1 MFHTMIKSILI
12 REKLSKLLTNHPIYI
27 FTITFCHTSIT
38 KLWTFD
44 NNVHKHNL
52 NLSKI
57 HISSSN
63 EFLRSPKHFNEYLEC
78 NNIQTIVI
86 NSPIII
92 LLPKSFQTPFNQLK
106 TSTIISMNLRYTCKH
121 KTYIISFHQS

>member
-1 MFHTMIKSILI
+1 MVISKERTNILACKNNI
-12 REKLSKLLTNHPIYI
+12 HISNIAYQYKINP
-27 FTITFCHTSIT
+27 CHTSIT

-44 NNVHKHNL
+44 DNVHKHNL

-63 EFLRSPKHFNEYLEC
+63 EFLHSPKHFNEHLEC

-106 TSTIISMNLRYTCKH
+106 TSTSISTSTLIFR
-121 KTYIISFHQS
+121 FHHQFIQFSKL